1 MPIVA
6 PLARTEHADIN
17 KGGKDPIRATL
28 DAVSIDIR
36 PVTPADLPRLAEVF
50 AASFAAHGHTVVT
63 TADELAEELQ
73 PPHCNPDTD
82 AVVAL
87 VDGRIIGGAY
97 TIHLPSA
104 EREERCYLEGKVDP
118 AALGRGAGSALL
130 DWSLARAHDLLAV
143 DSGIP
148 RVIRVNTLD
157 RDDRVGPLLES
168 RGLRP
173 VRWFSTLLRPLDDLP
188 GAITETDAPP
198 GIEIAPWDA
207 TRTLDALAVN
217 NTAFADHWGSAPM
230 QPEGWQQRTTGFGS
244 HPQTSFMAHD
254 GDRVVA
260 FLTSHRYDVDD
271 EAIGMKIGWVN
282 HLGTLPTHR
291 KRGIASG
298 LIARALSAY
307 RGLGWTHAAIE
318 VDDDNPTGARG
329 LYGSLGFA
337 PWRGSVTWEKPV
349 S

>member
-1 MPIVA
+1 MP
-6 PLARTEHADIN
+6 
-17 KGGKDPIRATL
+17 TL
-28 DAVSIDIR
+28 TRVRGRPFGPHLSTVSIELR
-36 PVTPADLPRLAEVF
+36 PITPGDLPRLAEVF

-63 TADELAEELQ
+63 TAEELAEELQ
-73 PPHCNPDTD
+73 PPYCNSATD
-82 AVVAL
+82 AVVA
-87 VDGRIIGGAY
+87 VEAGRIVGGAY
-97 TIHLPSA
+97 TIHLPSP

-118 AALGRGAGSALL
+118 TALGRGVGGALL
-130 DWSLARAHDLLAV
+130 DWSLARAHELLAV

-157 RDDRVGPLLES
+157 EDRAVGALLES

-173 VRWFSTLLRPLDDLP
+173 VRWFSTLLRPLDDAHSP
-188 GAITETDAPP
+188 VDPP
-198 GIEIAPWDA
+198 GIRIEAWDA
-207 TRTLDALAVN
+207 TRTGDALAVCN
-217 NTAFADHWGSAPM
+217 LAFADHWGSAPM
-230 QPEGWQQRTTGFGS
+230 LPEGWTQRTTGFGA

-260 FLTSHRYDVDD
+260 FLTSHRYEVDD

-291 KRGIASG
+291 RRGIASG
-298 LIARALSAY
+298 LISRALAAY
-307 RGLGWTHAAIE
+307 RAEGWTHAAIE

-329 LYGSLGFA
+329 LYGSLGFV
-337 PWRGSVTWEKPV
+337 PWRGSATWEKVV